1 MGKGKDREHFS
12 IEDDQIDLNELVGI
26 SQTPPSDEEYKQMQ
40 KAGEKFGF
48 SDRSLKVKKPKKRT
62 PYIIQHNSKMRL
74 GMKELL
80 SDLTAHIEAK
90 SDQETLELGILALI
104 EKKGAEEFKQRFEK
118 LLNRD

>member
-1 MGKGKDREHFS
+1 MSKDREHLS
-12 IEDDQIDLNELVGI
+12 IEDDQIDLDELVGI

-80 SDLTAHIEAK
+80 SDFTAHIGGK
-90 SDQETLELGILALI
+90 SDQETLELGIFALI
-104 EKKGAEEFKQRFEK
+104 EKKGAEEYKQRFEK